1 MSGAKK
7 RERSAEALNWRRPV
21 EIKEGDEVKSDLDS
35 EDFVIT
41 KIANSMVVLKSR
53 NGDKQIMTGID
64 SFKTFY
70 KKKEVKL

>member
-7 RERSAEALNWRRPV
+7 RERSAEALNRRRPV

-64 SFKTFY
+64 SLKTFY

>member
-1 MSGAKK
+1 
-7 RERSAEALNWRRPV
+7 V

-64 SFKTFY
+64 SLKTFY
-70 KKKEVKL
+70 KKKEVKLSRTR

>member
-7 RERSAEALNWRRPV
+7 RERFAEALNRRKPV

-53 NGDKQIMTGID
+53 NGDKQIMTRID
-64 SFKTFY
+64 SLKTFY

>member
-1 MSGAKK
+1 M
-7 RERSAEALNWRRPV
+7 

-53 NGDKQIMTGID
+53 NGDKQIMTRID
-64 SFKTFY
+64 SLKTFY
-70 KKKEVKL
+70 KKKERARPNGLLPN

>member
-1 MSGAKK
+1 M
-7 RERSAEALNWRRPV
+7 

-53 NGDKQIMTGID
+53 SGDRQIMTGID
-64 SFKTFY
+64 SLKTFY

>member
-1 MSGAKK
+1 M
-7 RERSAEALNWRRPV
+7 
-21 EIKEGDEVKSDLDS
+21 EIKEGDEVKSDLES

-64 SFKTFY
+64 SLKTFY
-70 KKKEVKL
+70 KKKEIK

>member
-1 MSGAKK
+1 
-7 RERSAEALNWRRPV
+7 V

-35 EDFVIT
+35 EDFVVT

-53 NGDKQIMTGID
+53 IGDKQIMTGID
-64 SFKTFY
+64 SLKTFY

>member
-1 MSGAKK
+1 
-7 RERSAEALNWRRPV
+7 V

-53 NGDKQIMTGID
+53 SGDRQIMTGID
-64 SFKTFY
+64 SLKTFY